1 MPRSLLHYKISWKSM
16 VMEHDYYLLVL
27 DNSSFATEVN
37 SIQEL
42 SDILVA
48 HKANLVNQRGGSTD
62 ELDIVS
68 GEDQF
73 VLDCVGPGNGHS
85 WKHLDHSDTF
95 LSQEVTDLNLCSI
108 LHNVDVDGEMG
119 VY

>member
-1 MPRSLLHYKISWKSM
+1 MA
-16 VMEHDYYLLVL
+16 MEHDYYLLVL

-48 HKANLVNQRGGSTD
+48 HKANLVNQRGRSTD
-62 ELDIVS
+62 KLDIVS
-68 GEDQF
+68 RKDQF

-108 LHNVDVDGEMG
+108 LHDIDVDGEMG